1 MTTPVRSA
9 LLNAT
14 RSSVMRGRRP
24 TMVHFSLSSALW
36 IGNGATNTAGISSC
50 VADRFPDRVPP
61 RSLAVRLRGDV
72 RDAGQ
77 VAR

>member
-1 MTTPVRSA
+1 
-9 LLNAT
+9 
-14 RSSVMRGRRP
+14 
-24 TMVHFSLSSALW
+24 MVHFNLSSALW
-36 IGNGATNTAGISSC
+36 IGNGATNTVGMSSC